1 MRAATT
7 LGINPTRLAILTW
20 VARHPGATLP
30 EMAEGLHVKRTT
42 IRWQVESL
50 ANDKLLLTEGIVW
63 GRPTA
68 YTLNAE
74 LVREQLSE
82 VEKLLLPA
90 SPGDQ
95 NT

>member
-20 VARHPGATLP
+20 VARHP